1 MGPSLPTNK
10 ILCALYSSQHD
21 LMIYKKIKERV
32 IRRMSHVKMAIDT
45 WDHLFHSSASL
56 CYIQLYIQ
64 ALYHQQTLTNKFPSF
79 KSECLE
85 CQDLEAADNA
95 QLDFLAPLV

>member
-1 MGPSLPTNK
+1 MGPSFPTNK

-32 IRRMSHVKMAIDT
+32 IRKMSYMKMAIDT
-45 WDHLFHSSASL
+45 YSSASL

-64 ALYHQQTLTNKFPSF
+64 ALYHQHTLTNKLPSF

-85 CQDLEAADNA
+85 CQDLEAADYA